1 MVESFRTRKNIVGIQ
16 IVDNRKGEDLE
27 EAIFPHGT
35 NLDFINNTIIAD
47 YSKKKKNYNYKV
59 MSYVNGER
67 VRYFECSEV
76 ERLDNDNLK
85 LTLKGDYEG
94 SYRSLIFDTTI
105 GRPVSDVF
113 DGMSNLQDDGT
124 FIARLRVD
132 KRRGRFDYI
141 MKVDTKG
148 QVVSDVLNNYTG
160 ETIKYDDIL
169 FDENKTFDL
178 IENKARINFMKGYS
192 LEKKYNS

>member
-16 IVDNRKGEDLE
+16 IVDNRKGEDLK

-47 YSKKKKNYNYKV
+47 YSKRKKNYKYKV
-59 MSYVNGER
+59 MSYIDGER

-76 ERLDNDNLK
+76 KRLANDNLK

-94 SYRSLIFDTTI
+94 VYRSLIFDTTL
-105 GRPVSDVF
+105 GKAVSDVF
-113 DGMSNLQDDGT
+113 DGMSDLQDDGT

-132 KRRGRFDYI
+132 KRRGNFDYI
-141 MKVDTKG
+141 MKIDTKG
-148 QVVSDVLNNYTG
+148 QVVSDVLNDYTG
-160 ETIKYDDIL
+160 EIIQYDDII
-169 FDENKTFDL
+169 FDENKTFNL
-178 IENKARINFMKGYS
+178 MEERARVNFIKGYS

>member
-16 IVDNRKGEDLE
+16 IVDNRKGEDLK

-59 MSYVNGER
+59 MSYVDGER

-94 SYRSLIFDTTI
+94 AYRSLIFDTTI

-178 IENKARINFMKGYS
+178 IENRARINFMKGYS